1 MKAFEVT
8 GKRESRVVERDVP
21 CCGDNDVLLRITS
34 AGICGT
40 DIHIYEGDYFGK
52 YPIIP
57 GHEFSGI
64 VESLGMNVKNIS
76 LGQRVVSDPNIFC
89 EKCYFC
95 QQNLQNHCEDFM
107 ATGVTRD
114 GAFAEFLTVPD
125 STVFAVRNATISSEE
140 LALVEPLACCIYGQK
155 RARPDIGQHVLIFGC
170 GSIGLLHMQLAR
182 NNGAGKIVVVDKNI
196 ERLRLAEELGADE
209 VIVAN
214 DSMEQCIRRS
224 NPRGFQLVIDATGI
238 PAVLEKEIQFIRN
251 DGTLLLF
258 GVCGNDQTIRISPY
272 EIFRRD
278 IKIVGSFALR
288 KTFFEAL
295 SLIENGVINVKS
307 LIGEVVGIDQ
317 MPDAVER
324 MLNGKTSMKVILKP

>member
-8 GKRESRVVERDVP
+8 GKRKSCVVEREIP
-21 CCGDNDVLLRITS
+21 RCGDDDVLLKITA

-40 DIHIYEGDYFGK
+40 DIHIYEGDYFGE

-64 VESLGMNVKNIS
+64 VESVGKNIKNIS
-76 LGQRVVSDPNIFC
+76 IGQRVVSDPNIFC

-95 QQNLQNHCEDFM
+95 QQNLQNHCENFQ

-114 GAFAEFLTVPD
+114 GAFAEFLAVPD
-125 STVFAVRNATISSEE
+125 STVFPVSNETILSEE
-140 LALVEPLACCIYGQK
+140 LAFVEPLACCVYGQK
-155 RARPDIGQHVLIFGC
+155 RARPDIGQNVLIFGC
-170 GSIGLLHMQLAR
+170 GPIGLLHMQLAR
-182 NNGAGKIVVVDKNI
+182 RNGAGKIVVVDRNI
-196 ERLRLAEELGADE
+196 ERLNLAKELGADE
-209 VIVAN
+209 IIIAN
-214 DSMEQCIRRS
+214 ESMDESIRRYNS
-224 NPRGFQLVIDATGI
+224 RGFQMVIDATGI
-238 PAVLEKEIQFIRN
+238 PAVIENEIQYIRN

-258 GVCGNDQTIRISPY
+258 GVCGNDQTIKISPY

-295 SLIENGVINVKS
+295 TLIENGLINVKA
-307 LIGEVVGIDQ
+307 LIGEVVGMDQ
-317 MPDAVER
+317 MPAAVEK